1 MNDFRKLMEAL
12 DTIEE
17 SQTAIFS
24 DNIDGHLLQAAQAM
38 AKEAVELS
46 AEVFDEEGGGRT
58 GITSREQ
65 YIVVSSKG
73 FLDAS
78 VKQELVD
85 AFEEYYKEAVEEEI
99 ENAENDSAGYSD
111 DDDWKMDRTEPELDR
126 QTDYNAPPRDD
137 GYGYDY

>member
-137 GYGYDY
+137 GYGDDY